1 MADGVGGVAVV
12 GDLEGADDAVVVDDG
27 VGAEAEDAVEGEQ
40 AAGGGLG
47 GAAVVA
53 LDAAEAVGGE
63 EPAAIAGVE
72 GGDGVAAAAEEGGEG
87 GAAAEELDE
96 LAAGDV
102 DADAVALAAGGAA
115 AAVVAKPPIR
125 PREVH
130 VLHRGAS
137 MRPLAKWHQARRG
150 QSSSSPVLP
159 RRSMPAARA
168 SSRWMRATRST
179 WPLAGKRS

>member
-12 GDLEGADDAVVVDDG
+12 GDVEGADDAVVIDDG
-27 VGAEAEDAVEGEQ
+27 VSAEAEDAVEGEE
-40 AAGGGLG
+40 AAGCRFG
-47 GAAVVA
+47 GAAVVE

-63 EPAAIAGVE
+63 EPAAIAGVQ

-130 VLHRGAS
+130 VLHGRAS
-137 MRPLAKWHQARRG
+137 MRRLAQRHQARRRERLAAHVG
-150 QSSSSPVLP
+150 TASWRDVAAPTWA
-159 RRSMPAARA
+159 RRAG
-168 SSRWMRATRST
+168 ATSLHRR
-179 WPLAGKRS
+179 GH